1 MLGSFMEWFM
11 ALEPSQRKE
20 LMFVLGE
27 EETQVSN
34 RSKMR
39 KEAYQ
44 AVEEYN
50 AIRER
55 IAREEKE
62 QRRRNLFE

>member
-11 ALEPSQRKE
+11 SLEPSQRKE

-44 AVEEYN
+44 AMEEYN